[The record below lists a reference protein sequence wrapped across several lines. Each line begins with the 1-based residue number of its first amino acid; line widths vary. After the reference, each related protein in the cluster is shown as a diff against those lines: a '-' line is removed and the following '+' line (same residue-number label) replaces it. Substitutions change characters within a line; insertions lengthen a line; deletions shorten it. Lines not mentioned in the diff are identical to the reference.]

1 VKLAKEAFNIPS
13 LPKFYFIFNNKLLMW
28 ILKNKIIIG
37 HPNAEPTKKK
47 THA

>member
-1 VKLAKEAFNIPS
+1 LI
-13 LPKFYFIFNNKLLMW
+13 W

-47 THA
+47 NHV